1 LFKLAKACGESCVP
15 LMLLQERLDADT
27 LHAAEL
33 LDGVRSWGPLACLL
47 ARLLLLPCCC
57 LLVAS
62 VPDDCA
68 FARVCMPEQ
77 CSPCAQSGS
86 SRNRRK
92 DTHARARARTCRTY
106 AHSHTR
112 SPPSCY
118 PHAQAPKDFDV
129 KARRLRTQM
138 FYKQKKYNLM
148 REDSEGCVL
157 VSCATTTTHHFHSLP
172 LTTTTLPLS
181 PPPLRALSIH

>member
-1 LFKLAKACGESCVP
+1 MLALRGSNPPPFCSLAPVAGNDKFRGRLFKLAKACGESCVP

-33 LDGVRSWGPLACLL
+33 LDGVRSCGPLACMH
-47 ARLLLLPCCC
+47 ACLLLLPCCC

-92 DTHARARARTCRTY
+92 LCKDARTCARAREHAARTHTLTP
-106 AHSHTR
+106 AHRRHVTHMLR
-112 SPPSCY
+112 L
-118 PHAQAPKDFDV
+118 PKTLMS
-129 KARRLRTQM
+129 RLAG
-138 FYKQKKYNLM
+138 
-148 REDSEGCVL
+148 SEHRC
-157 VSCATTTTHHFHSLP
+157 STSRKST
-172 LTTTTLPLS
+172 
-181 PPPLRALSIH
+181 I